1 MPPAVQTGA
10 GEYRLFYALGEPCG
24 VLLIDP
30 AEGRAAFRFRHDWE
44 SIDPEEADVLRAVA
58 DDLPAKLDEMGREKF
73 LAWVD
78 ETFSNAF
85 TVSPPQ
91 TALMGAFDRTLQA
104 LYRRLVPTKVQRFVT
119 HLPLYSLPA
128 CAGGFGPD
136 QESEA
141 EAWIEAEVPGRR
153 GLSKDLFL
161 LRIRG
166 RSMEP
171 DIPDGSL
178 CVFRT
183 YYGGSRK
190 GKIVLVQRIGT
201 SEGGG
206 EVTIKRYDSRWDA
219 GEQKQIRMHPDN
231 PEYSDWDLRAGE
243 RYRTLGEFVSVLE

>member
-1 MPPAVQTGA
+1 MPQAVQTGA
-10 GEYRLFYALGEPCG
+10 GEYRLFHALGEPCG

-30 AEGRAAFRFRHDWE
+30 ASGQAAFRFRRDWE
-44 SIDPEEADVLRAVA
+44 TIDQEEAEVLRAVA
-58 DDLPAKLDEMGREKF
+58 EDLPAKLDEMGREKF

-78 ETFSNAF
+78 NTFSNAF

-91 TALMGAFDRTLQA
+91 TALLGSFERTLQA
-104 LYRRLVPTKVQRFVT
+104 LYRRLVTTKVQPFVT

-136 QESEA
+136 MESEA
-141 EAWIEAEVPGRR
+141 EEWIETEIPGRR

-161 LRIRG
+161 LRIQG

-178 CVFRT
+178 CVFRK

-190 GKIVLVQRIGT
+190 GKIVLVQRVAA

-206 EVTIKRYDSRWDA
+206 EVTIKRYDSSWDE
-219 GEQKQIRMHPDN
+219 GEQSQIRMRPDN
-231 PEYSDWDLRAGE
+231 PEYSNWDLRPGE
-243 RYRTLGEFVSVLE
+243 RYITLGEFVSVLE